1 MRREDKQGVADVG
14 AVDYYYLIIDV
25 SDSMHGNK
33 IGAVNDA
40 VNNMIFRL
48 KRVKMAK
55 DITLK
60 VVSLTYSD
68 EVNWSTPFP
77 VDVTSFTYSD
87 PTVHGKASN
96 MGKVLDELDAKLK
109 RQAEASVSVTT
120 NTTIIFF
127 TDGLMT
133 DDWSASLEKIKNNDT
148 FQKSNKIAVT
158 FGDELSIDIAKE
170 NLSVLLGGEKNIVI
184 DNFVE
189 LNRVIFE
196 QYK

>member
-1 MRREDKQGVADVG
+1 VG
-14 AVDYYYLIIDV
+14 EVDYYYLIIDV
-25 SDSMHGNK
+25 SDSMQGNK
-33 IGAVNDA
+33 IGSVNDA
-40 VNNMIFRL
+40 INNMIFRL

-55 DITLK
+55 DITPK

-87 PTVHGKASN
+87 PAVHGKASN
-96 MGKVLDELDAKLK
+96 IGKVLDELDAKLK
-109 RQAEASVSVTT
+109 RQAEASVSAETK
-120 NTTIIFF
+120 TTIIFF
-127 TDGLMT
+127 TDGLIT
-133 DDWSASLEKIKNNDT
+133 DDWVESLDKIKSNET
-148 FQKSNKIAVT
+148 FQKANKIAVT
-158 FGDELSIDIAKE
+158 FGDELSVDIAKE

>member
-1 MRREDKQGVADVG
+1 MGT
-14 AVDYYYLIIDV
+14 VDYYYLIIDV
-25 SDSMHGNK
+25 SDSMQGNK
-33 IGAVNDA
+33 IGSVNDA
-40 VNNMIFRL
+40 VNNLIFRL
-48 KRVKMAK
+48 RRVTMSK
-55 DITLK
+55 DIMPK

-87 PTVHGKASN
+87 PVVQGKASI
-96 MGKVLDELDAKLK
+96 MGKVLDELDVKLK
-109 RQAEASVSVTT
+109 RQAEASVSGGV

-127 TDGLMT
+127 TDGLIT
-133 DDWSASLEKIKNNDT
+133 DDWSNSLDKIKTNDT
-148 FQKSNKIAVT
+148 FQQANKIAVT
-158 FGDELSIDIAKE
+158 FGDELSLNIAKE
-170 NLSVLLGGEKNIVI
+170 NLSMLLGGEKNIVV

>member
-1 MRREDKQGVADVG
+1 VG

-87 PTVHGKASN
+87 PAVHGKASN
-96 MGKVLDELDAKLK
+96 MGKVLEELDAKLK

-148 FQKSNKIAVT
+148 FHKANKIAVT

>member
-1 MRREDKQGVADVG
+1 MG

-25 SDSMHGNK
+25 SDSMQGNK
-33 IGAVNDA
+33 IGSVNDA

-55 DITLK
+55 DIALK

-68 EVNWSTPFP
+68 VVNWSTPFP
-77 VDVTSFTYSD
+77 VDVTSYTYSD
-87 PTVHGKASN
+87 PVVNGKASN
-96 MGKVLDELDAKLK
+96 MGKVLEELDAKLK
-109 RQAEASVSVTT
+109 RQAEASSSIAT

-133 DDWSASLEKIKNNDT
+133 DDWSASLEKIKANDT
-148 FQKSNKIAVT
+148 FQHANKIAVT
-158 FGDELSIDIAKE
+158 FGDELSVDIAKA
-170 NLSVLLGGEKNIVI
+170 NLGMLIGGEKNIVI
-184 DNFVE
+184 DSFVE

>member
-1 MRREDKQGVADVG
+1 MG

-68 EVNWSTPFP
+68 EVNLGK
-77 VDVTSFTYSD
+77 SF
-87 PTVHGKASN
+87 
-96 MGKVLDELDAKLK
+96 
-109 RQAEASVSVTT
+109 
-120 NTTIIFF
+120 
-127 TDGLMT
+127 
-133 DDWSASLEKIKNNDT
+133 
-148 FQKSNKIAVT
+148 
-158 FGDELSIDIAKE
+158 
-170 NLSVLLGGEKNIVI
+170 
-184 DNFVE
+184 
-189 LNRVIFE
+189 
-196 QYK
+196 

>member
-1 MRREDKQGVADVG
+1 MG

-87 PTVHGKASN
+87 PEVHGKASN
-96 MGKVLDELDAKLK
+96 MGKVLEELDAKLK